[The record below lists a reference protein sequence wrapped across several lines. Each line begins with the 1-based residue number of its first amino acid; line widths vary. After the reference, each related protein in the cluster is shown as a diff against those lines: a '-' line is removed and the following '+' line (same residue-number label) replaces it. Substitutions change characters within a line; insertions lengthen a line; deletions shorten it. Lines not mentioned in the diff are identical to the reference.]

1 MKILV
6 SDKMAGEAIQVL
18 KDAGH
23 DITYEEYD
31 ADALIKEIPKYDA
44 LMVRSRTKATKEV
57 VEAGAKGKL
66 KVIGRAGIGVDNIDI
81 ETAGKHGI
89 AVVNSPS
96 GATASVAELAIGH
109 MLALSRFI
117 PKADKTMKKGE
128 WIKKQLKGNELNE
141 KTLGLIGS
149 GGIAQHT
156 AKIANGFGMNV
167 LVYSPHCTEEKA
179 KKIGGKLATFESLLK
194 QSDFIS
200 LHIPHTKDTHYLIN
214 EKAIS
219 LMKNNAYLID
229 ISRGGVVDQKA
240 LYNAL
245 KEKKIAGAGIDVFE
259 KEPPEN
265 NPFVEFENV
274 VLTPH
279 IGANTKEGQ
288 IKAGTVCA
296 EQINKV
302 LKNEVP
308 DHCVNKKFLKMS
320 LNTKL

>member
-1 MKILV
+1 MKVLV
-6 SDKMAGEAIQVL
+6 TDKSAEEALQVL

-23 DITYEEYD
+23 DVTYDEMD
-31 ADALIKEIPKYDA
+31 ADTLLKEISKYDA
-44 LMVRSRTKATKEV
+44 LMVRSRTKVTTDV
-57 VEAGAKGKL
+57 VNAGAKGNL

-89 AVVNSPS
+89 PVVNSPS
-96 GATASVAELAIGH
+96 GATASVAELAFAH
-109 MLALSRFI
+109 MLALIRFV
-117 PKADKTMKKGE
+117 PKADNTMKKGE
-128 WIKKQLKGNELNE
+128 WAKKQLKGKELIG

-179 KKIGGKLATFESLLK
+179 NKMGAKLATFKDLLK

-200 LHIPHTKDTHYLIN
+200 LHIPHTKESHYLID

-219 LMKNNAYLID
+219 LMKNSAYLID
-229 ISRGGVVDQKA
+229 VSRGGVVDQKA
-240 LYNAL
+240 LYKAL
-245 KEKKIAGAGIDVFE
+245 KEGKIAGAGIDVFE

-265 NPFVEFENV
+265 NPFADLDNV
-274 VLTPH
+274 ILSPH

-288 IKAGTVCA
+288 IRAGTICA

-302 LKNEVP
+302 LKGETP
-308 DHCVNKKFLKMS
+308 DFCVNKHL
-320 LNTKL
+320 L